1 MFIAKDN
8 NLIILAKDTRE
19 ELERALRF
27 MHYTSIEET
36 DVEYILYEGNY
47 LTPDKIA
54 QKEHERIQELSIT
67 KSDFFDATIKAFGL
81 DGNDL
86 LPIIANII
94 NQAPVDEIM
103 KKIAL
108 NNYQNAKDFYRKHE
122 IFNAIVNV
130 PLVISEQLTITLTAE
145 QLDKF
150 FDKASKKDPDAYRE
164 LLPQVSDGISTQGG
178 EE

>member
-1 MFIAKDN
+1 MEIKAQLNKPYTEEQRTNFIVEN
-8 NLIILAKDTRE
+8 NHRLGYKIRETKETLDALGYTQE
-19 ELERALRF
+19 EL
-27 MHYTSIEET
+27 
-36 DVEYILYEGNY
+36 DDQEY
-47 LTPDKIA
+47 
-54 QKEHERIQELSIT
+54 ERIQELSIT

-86 LPIIANII
+86 LPVISNII
-94 NQAPVDEIM
+94 DQAPVDEIM

-150 FDKASKKDPDAYRE
+150 FDKASKKDPDAYKE
-164 LLPQVSDGISTQGG
+164 LLPQVSDEVPTQGG